1 LIPELGL
8 EELSKATGASHSST
22 WEKAKFVGVH
32 WREAHLLTFY
42 IAFSAFVILLGVKY
56 YPHGKTLLTCRS
68 VKIYASNKYKKNWIS
83 LIPDILTVVA
93 VSACI
98 SP

>member
-22 WEKAKFVGVH
+22 WEKAKFVGSH

-42 IAFSAFVILLGVKY
+42 IAFSAFVILLGVK
-56 YPHGKTLLTCRS
+56 
-68 VKIYASNKYKKNWIS
+68 
-83 LIPDILTVVA
+83 
-93 VSACI
+93 
-98 SP
+98 